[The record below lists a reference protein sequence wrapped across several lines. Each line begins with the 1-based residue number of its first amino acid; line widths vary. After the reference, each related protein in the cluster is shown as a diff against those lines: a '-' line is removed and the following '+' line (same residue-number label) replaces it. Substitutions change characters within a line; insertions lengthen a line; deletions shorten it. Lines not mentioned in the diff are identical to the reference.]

1 MFEYLKVGEMA
12 MVQVLGLVEDKPYF
26 FDMFLTK
33 KKATKS
39 TSWTSTHICV
49 HVLLDFLQGIE
60 FSIW

>member
-39 TSWTSTHICV
+39 TS
-49 HVLLDFLQGIE
+49 
-60 FSIW
+60 